1 MCDSWPKSTNPPEI
15 RAHDFV
21 MDTVLSP
28 WTELGQGLVK
38 RRADCTREQFSERW
52 LKHAA
57 KVTPW
62 GLENG
67 IKYYAQVL
75 QALINLFC
83 CSVVMLI

>member
-1 MCDSWPKSTNPPEI
+1 M
-15 RAHDFV
+15 RAHDYV

-28 WTELGQGLVK
+28 WTDLRQGLVK
-38 RRADCTREQFSERW
+38 RHADYTREQFSENW

-67 IKYYAQVL
+67 IKYYAQVCAADAYQPIL
-75 QALINLFC
+75 LLRCNVGLI
-83 CSVVMLI
+83 S